1 MKSAECFHAF
11 FTDGAAHLL
20 RASPHASWSCGPRA
34 KEALEV
40 ATHRT
45 LQQFRQGIQ
54 QNKVAFP
61 TPVPV
66 FHGEGAAGIQWRA
79 AELYLVHGWTCSRL
93 GQRYGVT
100 RGRIWQL
107 VRGWI
112 DKAQTQGYLQDI
124 PPAIP
129 AVKSVTA
136 DEPVAHVPAMPPL
149 PIRPDW
155 AAQNSQHTA

>member
-1 MKSAECFHAF
+1 MTAKLDAFSDISNHAEPRQRLHPQELPQAG
-11 FTDGAAHLL
+11 TGRVAA
-20 RASPHASWSCGPRA
+20 PH
-34 KEALEV
+34 K
-40 ATHRT
+40 T
-45 LQQFRQGIQ
+45 LQQFREDIQ

-66 FHGEGAAGIQWRA
+66 FQREDRGGIQWRA

-112 DKAQTQGYLQDI
+112 DKAQTRGYLQDI
-124 PPAIP
+124 PPAFP
-129 AVKSVTA
+129 AIESAAAAERVARGKA
-136 DEPVAHVPAMPPL
+136 LPPV
-149 PIRPDW
+149 PIQPDW
-155 AAQNSQHTA
+155 ASQKPQPTA